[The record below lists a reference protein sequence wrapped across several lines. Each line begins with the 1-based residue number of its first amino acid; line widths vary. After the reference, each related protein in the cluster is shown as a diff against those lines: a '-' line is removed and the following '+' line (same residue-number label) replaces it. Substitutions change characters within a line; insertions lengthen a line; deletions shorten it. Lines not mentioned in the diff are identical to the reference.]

1 MAFLSTPFR
10 HVRHTPDCRASA
22 ARRSRRSRRRVLPA
36 SRQGAVEAA
45 AGAFTALACYRPR

>member
-22 ARRSRRSRRRVLPA
+22 ARRSRRRVLPA